1 LIILFINFFDQT
13 LTSSLSLVPFLER
26 LLKASSLAFLAI
38 YALIFIPK
46 DHSISITNLSSFFH
60 FQVFKVLNFQF
71 FIIIILP
78 TICFLLIS
86 TLFTVLIANFSIHL
100 YAVSQLFYL
109 AALSD

>member
-46 DHSISITNLSSFFH
+46 VHSISITNLSSLFH